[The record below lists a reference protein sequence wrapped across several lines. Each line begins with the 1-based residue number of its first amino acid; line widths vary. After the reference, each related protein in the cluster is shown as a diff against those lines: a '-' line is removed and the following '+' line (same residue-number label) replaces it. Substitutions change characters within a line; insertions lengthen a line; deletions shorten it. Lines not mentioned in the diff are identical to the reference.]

1 MALALAIAL
10 PTKFV
15 AGTDGG
21 PTVTGK
27 QAGLLANALIA
38 AVGFACAGVA
48 VGSTRC
54 RTIHAPVAYLV
65 VGRCAGIAWRHK
77 SFTTSPASPYLRI
90 VMICVSTNSL
100 CA

>member
-1 MALALAIAL
+1 VRLLLAFGRVTIWGGGLLNLINLRDYRIQKVGGIGTSDRTAHQVH
-10 PTKFV
+10 V

-48 VGSTRC
+48 VG
-54 RTIHAPVAYLV
+54 APRGAERYM
-65 VGRCAGIAWRHK
+65 RR
-77 SFTTSPASPYLRI
+77 SP
-90 VMICVSTNSL
+90 TW
-100 CA
+100 